1 MLPFLAAAAAIAA
14 VTAAVKHF
22 SSDDD
27 TSHSSSGGS
36 HRDEEGERRVAQRAL
51 VRRNATVQLNSLLA
65 RHGLD
70 PSDAAIQRKVER
82 FVTHNAAGEENPF
95 ADAFMQTP
103 PMRDLATRV
112 EAASQEIDMFDA
124 AELALQRLL
133 KGDVQ

>member
-14 VTAAVKHF
+14 VSAAVKHF

-27 TSHSSSGGS
+27 ASHSSSGGS

-70 PSDAAIQRKVER
+70 PGDAAIQRLVER
-82 FVTHNAAGEENPF
+82 FVTHNAASDENPF
-95 ADAFMQTP
+95 TDHFTRTP
-103 PMRDLATRV
+103 PMRDLTARV
-112 EAASQEIDMFDA
+112 EAASQEIDAFDA

-133 KGDVQ
+133 NGDVR